1 MAIYKQVADL
11 LNEQINKELF
21 SAYLY
26 VAIADHFEDRGLA
39 GFAHWYLIQAAEEV
53 DHAMIIR
60 RFLVDNE
67 FRPELGPIEKPSGF
81 FEDDMAALQAAL
93 EHEEYVTRSIHRIY
107 TVAQDASDY
116 LSMQML
122 EWFIAEQGEEE
133 TNAHQM
139 IRNMELF
146 GGDRGGLYKLDRE
159 YAARIRDV
167 PDMAL

>member
-11 LNEQINKELF
+11 LNEQINKELY

-39 GFAHWYLIQAAEEV
+39 GFAHWYMIQAAEEI

-60 RFLVDNE
+60 RFLVDNDH
-67 FRPELGPIEKPSGF
+67 RPELEPIEKPVGF
-81 FEDDMAALQAAL
+81 FESDMAALRAAL

-107 TVAQDASDY
+107 SVAQDASDY

-122 EWFIAEQGEEE
+122 EWFIEEQGEEE
-133 TNAHQM
+133 TSARDM
-139 IRNMELF
+139 VRNLELF

-159 YAARIRDV
+159 YAGRSRGV
-167 PDMAL
+167 PDVAL